1 MNVYVLQGSIPYEGS
16 TVLGVYASYREAVE
30 AAQVYDREDQAT
42 GYPTRY
48 VYLVNEIVLGAPAQD
63 RLLDG
68 EEVQVEGV

>member
-48 VYLVNEIVLGAPAQD
+48 MYLVNEVVLGAPAQD

-68 EEVQVEGV
+68 EEVQVERV

>member
-1 MNVYVLQGSIPYEGS
+1 MVVYVLQGSIPYEGS

-30 AAQVYDREDQAT
+30 AAQAYDREDQAS

-48 VYLVNEIVLGAPAQD
+48 TYLVDEVVLGAPAQD

-68 EEVQVEGV
+68 QEVDVDSV

>member
-48 VYLVNEIVLGAPAQD
+48 MYLVNEVVLGAPAQD